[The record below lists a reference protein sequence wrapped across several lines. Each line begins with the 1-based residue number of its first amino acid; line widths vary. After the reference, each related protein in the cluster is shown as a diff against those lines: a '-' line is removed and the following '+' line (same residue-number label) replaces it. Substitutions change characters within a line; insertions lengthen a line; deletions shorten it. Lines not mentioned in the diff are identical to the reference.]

1 MILSYQAVLSIF
13 HILKTKIFI
22 ISKSFNTNFQ
32 HYSSRNK
39 YFDTLVVL
47 SKKELPIWQSYQNV
61 KVIPN
66 FLPNIPCKNTD
77 YDKKIVL
84 SVGAD

>member
-13 HILKTKIFI
+13 HIF

-32 HYSSRNK
+32 RYSSRNK